1 MIKKISD
8 YFLKIASLRTFL
20 AALAIYLVFG
30 TYVMPTG
37 AKKFEEKAGQKV
49 EILDL
54 QFTYSPAKARQIID
68 KYGQGGRDYAIQ
80 FGLVA
85 DTFYP
90 VAYTFLFLIITS
102 LIFKNLKS
110 KGLNTGSLHLFP
122 LVIVPVD
129 YMENLSIANV
139 MLKYPQISDNEIQ
152 IASFFTSLKWCLV
165 AGLILIILGALVLLV
180 TKKPARA

>member
-1 MIKKISD
+1 MIKRLSD
-8 YFLKIASLRTFL
+8 FFLNIAGLRTFL

-30 TYVMPTG
+30 AYVMPTG
-37 AKKFEEKAGQKV
+37 AKTFQEKAGQKV

-54 QFTYSPAKARQIID
+54 QFNYNPAQARQIID
-68 KYGQGGRDYAIQ
+68 KYGQEGRSYAIQ

-90 VAYTFLFLIITS
+90 MAYTFLFLIITS
-102 LIFKNLKS
+102 LIFKNLKN

-129 YMENLSIANV
+129 YLENLSIANL
-139 MLKYPQISDNEIQ
+139 MLKYPQVSDNEIL
-152 IASFFTSLKWCLV
+152 IASFFTSFKWCLV
-165 AGLILIILGALVLLV
+165 AGLILIILGALVLML